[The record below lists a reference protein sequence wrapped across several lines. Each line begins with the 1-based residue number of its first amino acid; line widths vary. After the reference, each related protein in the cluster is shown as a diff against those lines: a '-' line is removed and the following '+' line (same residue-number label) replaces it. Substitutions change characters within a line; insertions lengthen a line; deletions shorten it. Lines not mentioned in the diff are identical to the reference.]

1 MIDLYL
7 CQMRRKY
14 GTMNKNDDLLLIL
27 PLITDKIER
36 YVLNWKIE
44 E

>member
-1 MIDLYL
+1 MMDLYL
-7 CQMRRKY
+7 CQMSRKY
-14 GTMNKNDDLLLIL
+14 GTMNKNDGLLLFL
-27 PLITDKIER
+27 SLITDKIER